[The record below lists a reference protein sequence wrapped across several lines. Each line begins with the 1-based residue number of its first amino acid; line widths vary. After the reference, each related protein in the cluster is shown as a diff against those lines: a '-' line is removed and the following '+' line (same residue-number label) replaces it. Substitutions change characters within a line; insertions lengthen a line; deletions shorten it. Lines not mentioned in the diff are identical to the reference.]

1 MNASRSTIGERYAL
15 DLTECARGATSPREF
30 QAHALVAF
38 RALLNSDR
46 AIYVAAAGEP
56 ALTTLDVE
64 EPARRLIEYCEQN
77 FTNYS
82 AEVAAAMTAAQEL
95 GGLLD
100 LDFFSIHERSKM
112 AFYAEIVRPQH
123 VDSMIVLIPQ
133 WKGRSL
139 GMMRLERSGHPR
151 LHRDQLELALRL
163 LPALEVGIAALS
175 GEPAYGQAP
184 LSKLSQRESE
194 IARHVARGLT
204 TPQIALLLGT
214 SKLTVRN
221 QIGKI
226 FDKAGVSSRSELA
239 AWVAR
244 KPR

>member
-1 MNASRSTIGERYAL
+1 VIASRTTIGEKYAL
-15 DLTECARGATSPREF
+15 ELTECARYSSSPREF

-38 RALLNSDR
+38 RALTNSDR
-46 AIYVAAAGEP
+46 GIYVAAAGEP

-175 GEPAYGQAP
+175 GEPAYRQAP

-204 TPQIALLLGT
+204 TPQIALLFGT

-226 FDKAGVSSRSELA
+226 FDKVGVSSRSELA